1 MSTDPFQLYLVIAQI
16 AATFAGFG
24 SLASGLGQA
33 HADDARVDASRLA
46 LMLFASLS
54 ATLLGLLPG
63 TLGGIGLGATQAVQ
77 VSAAAAVVAMIAYAP
92 FAARRSSRIWHVGG
106 YTMAATAANGV
117 CVVISLAAF
126 GLCAAGAAR
135 GQVAGLYLVGLL
147 GLLASSVLT
156 FSRVIASMLR
166 RHTYVDNGDG
176 RGGKRG

>member
-1 MSTDPFQLYLVIAQI
+1 MSTDPFQLYVAIAQI

-24 SLASGLGQA
+24 SLASGLGHR
-33 HADDARVDASRLA
+33 HADDARIDASRLA

-63 TLGGIGLGATQAVQ
+63 TLGGIGVAEAAAVRA
-77 VSAAAAVVAMIAYAP
+77 SAAAAVVALLIYAP
-92 FAARRSSRIWHVGG
+92 LAVRRSSRIWHVGG
-106 YTMAATAANGV
+106 FTMAATVANGL
-117 CVVISLAAF
+117 CVLTALAAF

-135 GQVAGLYLVGLL
+135 GQVAGLYLLGLL

-166 RHTYVDNGDG
+166 RHTRIEESD
-176 RGGKRG
+176 R